1 MCSCE
6 SSSVRTS
13 GRRMARMRRPRT
25 LKSNI
30 SYVFVMCRGGDC
42 AAKVLDLTWGG
53 PWMWSHDN
61 CDLDGLSKPGRGR
74 DAFMEVG
81 RTHSSRQ
88 NDLPKTCMVTCGEGK
103 TDRKRSQIRLLE
115 RRRLWRR
122 RGEHNRR
129 QTSALH
135 ANERNMEKVTANAG
149 TEPPAARGGNV
160 VRRQMAAGG
169 MLKKIGRQPLTTIA
183 R

>member
-1 MCSCE
+1 
-6 SSSVRTS
+6 
-13 GRRMARMRRPRT
+13 MARMRRPRT
-25 LKSNI
+25 PKSDI
-30 SYVFVMCRGGDC
+30 SYVFAMRRGDDC

-61 CDLDGLSKPGRGR
+61 CDPDDPSKPGRGR
-74 DAFMEVG
+74 VAFTEVG

-103 TDRKRSQIRLLE
+103 TDRKRSQFRLLE

-135 ANERNMEKVTANAG
+135 ADEADMEKVTIVI
-149 TEPPAARGGNV
+149 EPPETRDGNV
-160 VRRQMAAGG
+160 SRRQTASGG
-169 MLKKIGRQPLTTIA
+169 MLSKSDANPMTTNA